1 MKKLSDKEIISL
13 LERIVDASEAGV
25 GTADLREL
33 VHILTIGGG
42 ARRVEDLLAE
52 QSRPHRRLVGRETVG
67 RLA

>member
-13 LERIVDASEAGV
+13 LERIVGASESGAE
-25 GTADLREL
+25 TADLQEL

-42 ARRVEDLLAE
+42 ARRVAGLLTE
-52 QSRPHRRLVGRETVG
+52 QSRPRQRLVDRETAG